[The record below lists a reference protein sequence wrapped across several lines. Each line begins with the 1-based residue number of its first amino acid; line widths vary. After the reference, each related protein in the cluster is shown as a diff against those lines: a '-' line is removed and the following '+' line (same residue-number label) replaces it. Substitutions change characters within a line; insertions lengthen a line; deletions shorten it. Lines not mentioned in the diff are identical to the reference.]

1 MSTLPKTVDLQPD
14 HWRIVRDALRRH
26 VPTRKVLAFGSR
38 VTRTARKFSD
48 LDLAVMGDKP
58 MSLSTLAALDETLC
72 ESDLPFKVD
81 IVDWALT
88 DKTFRRIIRQHGVA
102 IQ

>member
-1 MSTLPKTVDLQPD
+1 
-14 HWRIVRDALRRH
+14 
-26 VPTRKVLAFGSR
+26 
-38 VTRTARKFSD
+38 
-48 LDLAVMGDKP
+48 

-88 DKTFRRIIRQHGVA
+88 DKTFRRIIRQHGVP